1 VSRLTLEQFR
11 KYASTVTSELIGIV
25 KEVYGAVPA
34 ELIPWIRE
42 QFRVWVE
49 DGARRWAG
57 EMEGKGLLEDALAAE
72 ASRAKRDLE
81 IELGKIELRLELS
94 QLTPKERGANFSA
107 DVFVCHAS
115 EDKDAIARP
124 IANELSGRGYTVWF
138 DEFELRL
145 GDRLLDK
152 IDRGLSGCRFGV
164 VILSPDFFK
173 KNWPRRELAGL
184 AAREDAED
192 RKIILPVWHNIGQKD
207 IAALSPT
214 LAAALGV
221 SSGDLSRV
229 INEIERV
236 LKGE

>member
-1 VSRLTLEQFR
+1 L
-11 KYASTVTSELIGIV
+11 LIT
-25 KEVYGAVPA
+25 YPAGAV
-34 ELIPWIRE
+34 WIRDK
-42 QFRVWVE
+42 FREWVE

-57 EMEGKGLLEDALAAE
+57 EIEGKARLEEALAAE
-72 ASRAKRDLE
+72 AIGAKRDLD

-94 QLTPKERGANFSA
+94 QLTPKERGATFAA

-115 EDKDAIARP
+115 EDKDAVARP
-124 IANELSGRGYTVWF
+124 IANELSERGYMVWF

-192 RKIILPVWHNIGQKD
+192 RKIILPVWHNIDQKE
-207 IAALSPT
+207 IARLSPT

-221 SSGDLSRV
+221 PSGDLERV
-229 INEIERV
+229 ITEIEKV